1 MNVMPDAEMTLGE
14 MARSLQRIELKL
26 DTEMHDHEARLRKL
40 EQWMWATS
48 ALASAGAFSGLWAWI
63 EVVVGG

>member
-1 MNVMPDAEMTLGE
+1 MNIVSDEEITLGE

-26 DTEMHDHEARLRKL
+26 DTEMNDHEARMRKL

-63 EVVVGG
+63 EIVVGG